1 MAVAIAVMEGNGG
14 GVAGGERRGREN
26 ITERMRIP
34 QQNDMKCST
43 ENTATIFC
51 FQCV

>member
-1 MAVAIAVMEGNGG
+1 MAVAIAVMEGKG

-43 ENTATIFC
+43 ENTATNFC